1 MIVYCLQRDK
11 LIIKEILKVCV
22 QRYEDITEK
31 TMGRRV
37 TAELSINEEEFL
49 KEKQLQDLSDVSIDQ
64 IK

>member
-31 TMGRRV
+31 TIGRRV

>member
-31 TMGRRV
+31 TMGRRI